1 MPKVINKDII
11 ERIAAYAGKGY
22 SKADTAREL
31 HLDRKTVGKYW
42 PKGEEPKVKKE
53 DEEAKP
59 KLSIEQEFD
68 LLTKKKEA
76 ELELEDMQM
85 EVEDT
90 EGETRDTFA
99 RREVILEQIKALGEK
114 LEKVE
119 SVADVDKV
127 RELVARVK
135 DDVTA
140 VLAKDEPL
148 RKQRQERQEKER
160 REREEKE
167 RKKREEDIA
176 KRDKLEQALRALSL
190 SDFAWIFPCSR
201 EQAKKIVNRFIFKVD
216 EVDDPIMNSLRMVGE
231 QLRIAAELK
240 WEGDT
245 TDLKP
250 LINECV
256 NLLNGNSEEKQRI
269 VIIMHARKE
278 RILILSD
285 EDMRKKFVDL
295 LSAKTNEEFVEM
307 VLKFNAAL
315 SRLAEERFID
325 KEELVAEE
333 IPVSKVKIA
342 GKGK

>member
-1 MPKVINKDII
+1 MPKVINQDII
-11 ERIAAYAGKGY
+11 DKIAQYAEKGY
-22 SKADTAREL
+22 SKAAIAKEL
-31 HLDRKTVGKYW
+31 DLDRTTVRKYW
-42 PKGEEPKVKKE
+42 PKGEEPEVKKE

-59 KLSIEQEFD
+59 KLSIGEEFE

-76 ELELEDMQM
+76 ELELEDMRI

-90 EGETRDTFA
+90 EGETKDTFA

-127 RELVARVK
+127 RELVAKVK

-190 SDFAWIFPCSR
+190 SLFAWAFPCTR
-201 EQAKKIVNRFIFKVD
+201 EQAEKIVNKFIFKVGV
-216 EVDDPIMNSLRMVGE
+216 EDPIMSSLRMVGK
-231 QLRIAAELK
+231 QLAIAEELK
-240 WEGDT
+240 WEDNT
-245 TDLKP
+245 SDLKP
-250 LINECV
+250 LITECV
-256 NLLNGNSEEKQRI
+256 NLLDGNSDEKQRI

-278 RILILSD
+278 RILIPRD
-285 EDMRKKFVDL
+285 EDMRKKIIDL

-325 KEELVAEE
+325 KQELL
-333 IPVSKVKIA
+333 SKEALLPELGI
-342 GKGK
+342 G